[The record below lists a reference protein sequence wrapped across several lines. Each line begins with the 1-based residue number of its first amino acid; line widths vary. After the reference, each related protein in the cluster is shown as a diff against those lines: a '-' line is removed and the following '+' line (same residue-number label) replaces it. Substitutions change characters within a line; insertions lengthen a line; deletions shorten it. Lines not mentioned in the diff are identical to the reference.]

1 MAVDAAVV
9 PPSRKAIFSNLQK
22 FRNESPFFF
31 FLNQEICIKTV
42 SSPFGTYFM
51 YIFMTKTA
59 KTGKTPERLGAAI
72 CTIFYKPGV
81 RTSDLIQ
88 D

>member
-1 MAVDAAVV
+1 MLLLSL
-9 PPSRKAIFSNLQK
+9 PPGRQYSAIC
-22 FRNESPFFF
+22 RNSEMSHLFF

-59 KTGKTPERLGAAI
+59 KTGKTPERGGAAI